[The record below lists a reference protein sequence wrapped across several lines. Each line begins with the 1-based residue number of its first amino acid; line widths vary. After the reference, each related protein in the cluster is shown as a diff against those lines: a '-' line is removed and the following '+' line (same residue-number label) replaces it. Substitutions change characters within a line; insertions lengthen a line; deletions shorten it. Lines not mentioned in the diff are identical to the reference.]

1 MLFGRKLK
9 LSDPEAKDI
18 STNVNCHS
26 RKISNIIV
34 IFGIVGGKN
43 TCHLREQQKIKYEN
57 YNCPTTKDIVLIEE
71 DRKPRSAWKIGIIG
85 EPIQGKDDKVGGAI
99 VRIPKY
105 NFFSNT
111 ACKQAVS
118 DRMYE

>member
-1 MLFGRKLK
+1 MIFGRKLK
-9 LSDPEAKDI
+9 LSDPEPKDI

-34 IFGIVGGKN
+34 IFEIVGGKN
-43 TCHLREQQKIKYEN
+43 TSVIYANNKKLSTRTIIAQLQ
-57 YNCPTTKDIVLIEE
+57 DIVLIEE
-71 DRKPRSAWKIGIIG
+71 DKKPRSAWKIGIIG

-105 NFFSNT
+105 SFFSNT

>member
-1 MLFGRKLK
+1 MSFKKNKQYNSHFWDRWRKEYV
-9 LSDPEAKDI
+9 S
-18 STNVNCHS
+18 
-26 RKISNIIV
+26 
-34 IFGIVGGKN
+34 
-43 TCHLREQQKIKYEN
+43 HLREQQKIKYEN
-57 YNCPTTKDIVLIEE
+57 YNYPTTKDIVLIEE
-71 DRKPRSAWKIGIIG
+71 DKKPRSAWKIGIIG

-105 NFFSNT
+105 NFFSNM